1 MSSRGRFL
9 DLRREVLILLP
20 VALLLLILL
29 SLFTLFSYR
38 STLQV
43 LVEERR
49 EEAARSARRLAEV
62 LADPGT
68 AGMPA
73 DLLRFE
79 PRARSVA
86 VVDRS
91 GGLLAAA
98 GEPVPVPLA
107 PLQQRGERSPE
118 TALGLGPDDGLPAV
132 VAGFAAWT
140 GRDSAGT
147 VRIDFPAEVLAS
159 RQRSLRLLF
168 VLVLAIDGA
177 VLALV
182 MVFLRHLLAPWDML
196 MARARQVG
204 RAGQGGEDGQAG
216 EPAGD
221 ELEFLLATF
230 ERAIAALANGSQD
243 AKTAEDDIAALERT
257 LTASFESGLLL
268 LDRQGRVIALNGVG
282 SELLGITLNEPPVPL
297 DQLLAGQP
305 ELLDRL
311 GKAVEEGRSLNREEC
326 PVHAPRGELTVGLT
340 LHPLR
345 REEGAI
351 RGYLV
356 LFADLTETRR
366 QAEETRLADSL
377 SRVGEVAAGIAHELR
392 NSLATLSGYL
402 TLLER
407 RAPPDA
413 ESREYLSEIRHETGH
428 LQRVLDDFL
437 AFARPGKVRVEEFA
451 LEPLLRRAIADPSLA
466 GAPVRLEGRTETT
479 LSGDPQLLDRAL
491 RNLLLN
497 AVEAQRDS
505 GDSGSVGLALRRVE
519 GGGLEISVADR
530 GPGVPAEIRE
540 RLFQP
545 FATGRTGGVGL
556 GLALAHRVVSL
567 HGGSLRLEPR
577 DGGGTVARLT
587 LPAERVVASTAEAAE
602 L

>member
-1 MSSRGRFL
+1 MSRRGRFL
-9 DLRREVLILLP
+9 DLRSEVLILLP

-38 STLQV
+38 STLQ
-43 LVEERR
+43 LLIEERR
-49 EEAARSARRLAEV
+49 EEAARSARQLAEV
-62 LADPGT
+62 LAAQGT
-68 AGMPA
+68 AGLPA

-86 VVDRS
+86 VLDRS
-91 GGLLAAA
+91 GHLLASA
-98 GEPVPVPLA
+98 GEPV
-107 PLQQRGERSPE
+107 
-118 TALGLGPDDGLPAV
+118 LGPGPDDSPPAV
-132 VAGFAAWT
+132 VTGFAAWT

-147 VRIDFPAEVLAS
+147 VRIDLPAERLAS

-168 VLVLAIDGA
+168 ALVLAIDGA

-182 MVFLRHLLAPWDML
+182 MIFLRHLLAPWDIL
-196 MARARQVG
+196 LARARQVG
-204 RAGQGGEDGQAG
+204 HG

-221 ELEFLLATF
+221 EIEFLLATF
-230 ERAIAALANGSQD
+230 ERAVAALGNGSSD
-243 AKTAEDDIAALERT
+243 GKTAEDDIAALERT
-257 LTASFESGLLL
+257 LSASFESGLLL
-268 LDRQGRVIALNGVG
+268 LDRQGAVIALNAVG
-282 SELLGITLNEPPVPL
+282 SELLGIALSDPPVPL
-297 DQLLAGQP
+297 GRLLAGQP

-311 GKAVEEGRSLNREEC
+311 GQAVAAGRTLSREEC
-326 PVHAPRGELTVGLT
+326 PVHSPRGELTVGLT

-345 REEGAI
+345 REEGTGGGKNGI

-356 LFADLTETRR
+356 LFADLTEARR

-407 RAPPDA
+407 RAPPDE

-437 AFARPGKVRVEEFA
+437 AFARPGKVRVAEFA

-466 GAPVRLEGRTETT
+466 EVPVRLTGTMTPIGTT

-497 AVEAQRDS
+497 AVEAQRDR
-505 GDSGSVGLALRRVE
+505 GPGGSVELALRRVD

-530 GPGVPAEIRE
+530 GPGVPAEIQE

-545 FATGRTGGVGL
+545 FATGRPGGVGL

-567 HGGSLRLEPR
+567 HGGNLRLEPR
-577 DGGGTVARLT
+577 EGGGTVARLT
-587 LPAERVVASTAEAAE
+587 LPAERVVASTVETTE